1 VSGVLTLFKVNEL
14 GVCGGG
20 CEVLSKIGV
29 DSGEVKDQNA
39 RCCRAPIG
47 MPANVPGWCRGG
59 AHPPMVIA
67 QYRGKLCRGC

>member
-1 VSGVLTLFKVNEL
+1 MSGGLTLLKVNEL

-29 DSGEVKDQNA
+29 DSGEVKDENG

-47 MPANVPGWCRGG
+47 MPANVHEWCRGG
-59 AHPPMVIA
+59 VPP
-67 QYRGKLCRGC
+67 